1 MASCG
6 VLALDVV
13 CILEKRVSGL
23 RGRGSYETKFL
34 FFVCVCVMGRFLAA
48 FLLHWSLVSLDGKT
62 GRSYI

>member
-23 RGRGSYETKFL
+23 RGRGSYEAKFL
-34 FFVCVCVMGRFLAA
+34 FFVCVCVLWVGSW
-48 FLLHWSLVSLDGKT
+48 LHFF
-62 GRSYI
+62 YIGPW